1 MKNAFVK
8 LKYKF
13 GVVIKKEM
21 PINDVCLFLVVLPGG
36 IIGNMCVKIIINLD
50 QLFRRRCCL

>member
-13 GVVIKKEM
+13 GVMVQQEM
-21 PINDVCLFLVVLPGG
+21 PIKDVSLFLAVAIAVLPEG
-36 IIGNMCVKIIINLD
+36 IIGNICVKL
-50 QLFRRRCCL
+50 L

>member
-13 GVVIKKEM
+13 GVVIKQEM
-21 PINDVCLFLVVLPGG
+21 PIKDVCLFLAVLPGG
-36 IIGNMCVKIIINLD
+36 IIGNICVNL
-50 QLFRRRCCL
+50 L